1 MKSASRFEKVAAR
14 AWNLLNEGKPF
25 TPIFTIGVF
34 LTYVLWTQ
42 MPLAEASLGFI
53 VTLPLFILLWRYDF
67 PLFLRN
73 YLWIPVIVWLFLR
86 GTNVD
91 YLPLFAYG
99 TGLYFFFT
107 IFFWGTIYYHL
118 RIGTRWTNFTRF
130 WKLVLKNSDSTSGNA
145 QEQLP
150 KVALLLMYW
159 WTASDA
165 STLDMT
171 FIWFP
176 IGLFVFAWI
185 LHHYLFDWKPK
196 LPEAMT
202 ADADL
207 PTSEKVYVLI
217 VDGMRKDRYMAAN
230 TPFLERLRQEG
241 TEYTN
246 METVYP
252 ARTVVCFSSM
262 FTGARPKDHGIH
274 SNMVWN
280 TTGVK
285 TDTVFDRLRAVD
297 KSGKILGIAHLVD
310 AFGSTDVRTV
320 TAVMHNDVADRN
332 IVERA
337 KQIVHEEDPD
347 LLAIQLIGTD
357 QTGHSRGTLYSE
369 YVEKIEEAD
378 ALLAEFC
385 EELDRLGKLEDAT
398 FIVMADHGQADGI
411 GGHGHLDEG
420 ERFVP
425 FWMYGKNVHAGLKV
439 DTHRHILSLGPTITK
454 VLGADI
460 PHDSRGVLLTEAFKE
475 AKSK

>member
-14 AWNLLNEGKPF
+14 MWNLLNEGKPF
-25 TPIFTIGVF
+25 TPIFTLGVF
-34 LTYVLWTQ
+34 LSYTLLVQ
-42 MPLAEASLGFI
+42 GSLSGAGFGFL
-53 VTLPLFILLWRYDF
+53 VTLPLLVLYWKFDF

-73 YLWIPVIVWLFLR
+73 YLWLPLIVWLFIE
-86 GTNVD
+86 GTD
-91 YLPLFAYG
+91 SRLLPLFAYG
-99 TGLYFFFT
+99 AGLYFFFT
-107 IFFWGTIYYHL
+107 VFFWGTIYYHL
-118 RIGTRWTNFTRF
+118 RIGTDWLNFTRF

-150 KVALLLMYW
+150 KVGLLLAYW
-159 WTASDA
+159 QTASIEQ
-165 STLDMT
+165 TLDWSYL
-171 FIWFP
+171 WFP
-176 IGLFVFAWI
+176 LGLFVFAWI

-196 LPEAMT
+196 LPTEST
-202 ADADL
+202 VDA
-207 PTSEKVYVLI
+207 PVPASSKVYVLI
-217 VDGMRKDRYMAAN
+217 VDGMRKDRYMAAD

-262 FTGARPKDHGIH
+262 FTGARPEEHGIH

-285 TDTVFDRLRAVD
+285 TDTVFNRLRDVG
-297 KSGKILGIAHLVD
+297 KTGKILGIAHLVD
-310 AFGSTDVRTV
+310 AFGSKDVHTV

-332 IVERA
+332 IIDRA
-337 KQIVHEEDPD
+337 KQIVRDEDPD

-369 YVEKIEEAD
+369 YVQKIEEAD

-385 EELDRLGKLEDAT
+385 DELDRLGKLDDAT
-398 FIVMADHGQADGI
+398 LIVMADHGQADGI

-425 FWMYGKNVHAGLKV
+425 FWMYGKHVHAGLKV

-454 VLGADI
+454 LLGADI

-475 AKSK
+475 ESS